1 MTKSTGPR
9 TEPWG
14 TPQRQVCEEEK
25 SLLHLTRK
33 QLVMLLES
41 LQQNTAS
48 QRHRSNTS
56 RTKVETTEADVSAD
70 IERWW

>member
-1 MTKSTGPR
+1 MEGEEKLCHLHISGDLKKEMKRVLSGVVYMTKSRGPR

-33 QLVMLLES
+33 
-41 LQQNTAS
+41 
-48 QRHRSNTS
+48 
-56 RTKVETTEADVSAD
+56 
-70 IERWW
+70 EREER

>member
-1 MTKSTGPR
+1 
-9 TEPWG
+9 
-14 TPQRQVCEEEK
+14 
-25 SLLHLTRK
+25 LLHLTRK